1 MLDSTNSRYVPDYD
15 YTDPVINEFKNRN
28 APEHLGKF
36 VMFKGLDSNSYGVD
50 SHEDLIS
57 YLIAYAEYLND
68 EYQVEHYFENYPKPS
83 RTLRMRFGYASGA
96 VYNFNSTPAWTVTN
110 CSS

>member
-36 VMFKGLDSNSYGVD
+36 VMFKGLDSNSYCVD

-83 RTLRMRFGYASGA
+83 RTLRMRLGYASGP
-96 VYNFNSTPAWTVTN
+96 V
-110 CSS
+110 